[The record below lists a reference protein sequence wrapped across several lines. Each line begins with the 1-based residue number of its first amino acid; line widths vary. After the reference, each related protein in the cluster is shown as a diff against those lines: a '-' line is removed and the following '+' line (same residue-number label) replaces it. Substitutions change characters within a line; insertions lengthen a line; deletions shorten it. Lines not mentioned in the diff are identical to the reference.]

1 MHSTHFNKENV
12 NGENVNKENVKESN
26 IGIAG
31 KAAAKGFYPNQS
43 ATDKNLL
50 LAQIAELQLKLDQQI
65 LRAYQSQSAHRE
77 QARENKTL
85 KLVVDNLLVST
96 KSLQ

>member
-12 NGENVNKENVKESN
+12 NGENVKEGN
-26 IGIAG
+26 AG
-31 KAAAKGFYPNQS
+31 KGAAKGFYPNQS

>member
-12 NGENVNKENVKESN
+12 NGENVKEGNV
-26 IGIAG
+26 GITG
-31 KAAAKGFYPNQS
+31 KGAAKGIYPYQS